1 MKLETDIIHC
11 QKLNLFDGNR
21 GLNCFARRQF
31 NVEPI
36 VDIRQTQP
44 LPNYSAVAYIRGSSC
59 VFLQYSTIF
68 YNIVYFYSAVAYI
81 RESSYV
87 YFYIIGLF
95 SKLSSSTRLVPEN
108 ATI

>member
-44 LPNYSAVAYIRGSSC
+44 LPNYSAVAYIR
-59 VFLQYSTIF
+59 
-68 YNIVYFYSAVAYI
+68 
-81 RESSYV
+81 ESSYV

>member
-44 LPNYSAVAYIRGSSC
+44 LPNYSTVP
-59 VFLQYSTIF
+59 
-68 YNIVYFYSAVAYI
+68 
-81 RESSYV
+81 
-87 YFYIIGLF
+87 YIIIFINKKIIQKTDQNLCVGGCVIT
-95 SKLSSSTRLVPEN
+95 SQ
-108 ATI
+108 ATWRDR

>member
-1 MKLETDIIHC
+1 MVAWT
-11 QKLNLFDGNR
+11 
-21 GLNCFARRQF
+21 NCFARRQF

-44 LPNYSAVAYIRGSSC
+44 LPN
-59 VFLQYSTIF
+59 
-68 YNIVYFYSAVAYI
+68 YSAVAYI

-108 ATI
+108 ATIWEMPSVEVILTGLMMDAIITNIARIANAVQCQN